1 MRMIKVRRRPY
12 VREGRIKVK
21 GTVFKTPDKGKIGR
35 TTGVAAWSKKVV
47 VPPLHAIHGYKVAY
61 PAERRQRALTHE
73 VIQRKGGR
81 KGTLSTFR
89 TLNYLRNLSADRKA
103 DAVFK
108 QDANWVG
115 RKYKYK
121 VK

>member
-21 GTVFKTPDKGKIGR
+21 GTVFKTPDRGKPFK
-35 TTGVAAWSKKVV
+35 TPLAKQWSRKVI

-61 PAERRQRALTHE
+61 PVMRRQRALTHE